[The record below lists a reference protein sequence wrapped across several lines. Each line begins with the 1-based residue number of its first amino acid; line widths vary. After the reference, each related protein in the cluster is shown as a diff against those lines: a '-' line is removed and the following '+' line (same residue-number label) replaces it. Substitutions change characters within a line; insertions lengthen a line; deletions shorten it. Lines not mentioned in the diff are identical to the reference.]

1 MYICICK
8 SENKEGRR
16 SKKRGKRREK
26 GGTNETEKAKE

>member
-16 SKKRGKRREK
+16 SKKRREK
-26 GGTNETEKAKE
+26 EGTNETEKAKE

>member
-8 SENKEGRR
+8 SENKEG
-16 SKKRGKRREK
+16 SKKRGKRRKK